1 MKGMKHKIYH
11 SIKQMTYRNAIFIF
25 VLKNKTFLTAFKCQ
39 NKFIDSNDCNKD
51 KKKQPGEREEKG
63 KSC

>member
-25 VLKNKTFLTAFKCQ
+25 VLKNIKNFTDGF
-39 NKFIDSNDCNKD
+39 
-51 KKKQPGEREEKG
+51 
-63 KSC
+63 